1 MKHLGGEMGD
11 LRPSF
16 SFGEFVCRDG
26 CGLKF
31 TVDAALLDLLQFARD
46 ELGEP
51 LEILS
56 GCRCRAHNSNTVG
69 AAENSWHIPRDSLIG
84 EPVLYA
90 ADVSYSDKAKRTQVG
105 ILKLYCY
112 LSQGKAKGLGL
123 YSNRCHCD
131 TRPTKRVA
139 RWISAMPQ

>member
-1 MKHLGGEMGD
+1 MGD

-16 SFGEFVCRDG
+16 SLGEFVCRDG

-31 TVDAALLDLLQFARD
+31 TVDDALLDLLQYARD

-51 LEILS
+51 LEITS
-56 GCRCRAHNSNTVG
+56 GCRCRARNSDTPG
-69 AAENSWHIPRDSLIG
+69 AADNSWHIPRDSLMGLPI
-84 EPVLYA
+84 LYA
-90 ADVSYSDKAKRTQVG
+90 ADVSFADKSLRTPENV
-105 ILKLYCY
+105 LRLYAY

-123 YSNRCHCD
+123 YSNRCHAD
-131 TRPTKRVA
+131 TRPTRRVA

>member
-1 MKHLGGEMGD
+1 MGN
-11 LRPSF
+11 LTKN
-16 SFGEFVCRDG
+16 FGSEEFACRCG

-31 TVDAALLDLLQFARD
+31 KVDDALLDLLQFARD

-56 GCRCRAHNSNTVG
+56 GCRCRARNSDTLG
-69 AAENSWHIPRDSLIG
+69 AADNSWHIPRDSLVG
-84 EPVLYA
+84 LPVLYA
-90 ADVSYSDKAKRTQVG
+90 ADVSFMDKSLRTPENV
-105 ILKLYCY
+105 LRLYAY

>member
-1 MKHLGGEMGD
+1 MGD
-11 LRPSF
+11 LRKNF
-16 SFGEFVCRDG
+16 SSEEFVCKCG

-31 TVDAALLDLLQFARD
+31 QVDEALLDLLQYARD
-46 ELGEP
+46 ELGVG

-69 AAENSWHIPRDSLIG
+69 AAENSYHIPRDSLMGLPI
-84 EPVLYA
+84 LYA
-90 ADVSYSDKAKRTQVG
+90 ADVSYADEARRTQVG

-131 TRPTKRVA
+131 TRLGRHSA